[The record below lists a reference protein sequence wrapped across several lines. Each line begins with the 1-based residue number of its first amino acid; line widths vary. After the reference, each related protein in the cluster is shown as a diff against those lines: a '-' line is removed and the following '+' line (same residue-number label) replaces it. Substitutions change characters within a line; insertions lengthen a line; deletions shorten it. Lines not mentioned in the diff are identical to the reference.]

1 MGLVAGRFPDSLPG
15 GDIRYRDMVRPG
27 QRTSTRKLLAFI
39 LPIAILLLIA
49 VMFVPGPRKLIGA
62 ISHRLNPARPSPTA
76 AATSTSTSASTAK
89 LSPNAC
95 TTSQAKGSCGPY
107 KYEQISGINGEVT
120 IGNNVWHT
128 IDGWSETLSAR
139 NPGDWSVTANLPAGN
154 TSVVSYPDVGTTVP
168 WLPNKDANPDLS
180 AWSSIYSSFSVS
192 MPRANNGSIGKA
204 AYDIWLNDWKNEVM
218 IQTDFMGDS
227 QRPRCDVSG
236 DAIATVPFGGSNG
249 VPRQNW
255 KLCQFDS
262 ELIWQLPTGTNE
274 AAGRVDIMAML
285 RWLETNG
292 DGRYLPAHSSL
303 TAIGFGFELCSTGG
317 RTETFKLKSFKLTAT
332 PS

>member
-1 MGLVAGRFPDSLPG
+1 MGDSRAAPRG
-15 GDIRYRDMVRPG
+15 EVTRYRDMVNSG
-27 QRTSTRKLLAFI
+27 HQTSIRKLLAI
-39 LPIAILLLIA
+39 IQPIVIVLLLI
-49 VMFVPGPRKLIGA
+49 VIFVPGPRKMIGA
-62 ISHRLNPARPSPTA
+62 ISHRLNPVRPSPTSTD
-76 AATSTSTSASTAK
+76 TSTSTSTSTSM

-95 TTSQAKGSCGPY
+95 TTSQEKGSCGPY
-107 KYEQISGINGEVT
+107 KYPQISGINGEVT
-120 IGNNVWHT
+120 IGNNVWHP
-128 IDGWSETLSAR
+128 IDGWSETLRAR

-168 WLPNKDANPDLS
+168 WLPNKNANPDLS

-192 MPRANNGSIGKA
+192 MPRANNGSIGEA

-218 IQTDFMGDS
+218 IQTAFMGDS
-227 QRPRCDVSG
+227 RRPRCDVSG
-236 DAIATVPFGGSNG
+236 DAIATAPFGGSNG
-249 VPRQNW
+249 VPRHNW

-292 DGRYLPAHSSL
+292 NGRYLPANSSL
-303 TAIGFGFELCSTGG
+303 TAVGFGFELCSTGG
-317 RTETFKLKSFKLTAT
+317 RSETFKVNSFRLTAK
-332 PS
+332 PR